1 MKIADARSKPS
12 LGSVGRAPTLAQA
25 QCTAT
30 VRAVLFQVRLRT
42 SCAGKARRRGSTR
55 ADGWRRGRLRRALRG
70 PGGTRRRRCSL
81 RGPTTG
87 TTRAGCC
94 PCPLTSAWPACWSC
108 CRSPACRCELA
119 PRPPPAPPPVRP
131 APAFRHRT
139 GLPRARPSSW
149 SRPAGPGNPP
159 RKQAAPRERRR
170 SFPAT
175 SAPGRPPA
183 ARSIP
188 ALPPALSPEPTVP
201 WPAAWGPRDAGG
213 TPRLPFPCS
222 VWPAVGLRAT
232 LSPEFSLSSA
242 RAF

>member
-119 PRPPPAPPPVRP
+119 PRPPPAPPPRP
-131 APAFRHRT
+131 PRTRIPPPNRAAPGQAEFLEPARRPGEPTQEAGCPSRAAALFPRHIGPRPPSGSPFHT
-139 GLPRARPSSW
+139 GPAACSEPRAHRPV
-149 SRPAGPGNPP
+149 AGSLGPQG
-159 RKQAAPRERRR
+159 RRR
-170 SFPAT
+170 HPQ
-175 SAPGRPPA
+175 APLPLLCLAGCRA
-183 ARSIP
+183 ARDP
-188 ALPPALSPEPTVP
+188 L
-201 WPAAWGPRDAGG
+201 AGI
-213 TPRLPFPCS
+213 
-222 VWPAVGLRAT
+222 
-232 LSPEFSLSSA
+232 
-242 RAF
+242 

>member
-119 PRPPPAPPPVRP
+119 PRPPQPRPPSAPHPHSATEQGCPGPGRVP
-131 APAFRHRT
+131 
-139 GLPRARPSSW
+139 G
-149 SRPAGPGNPP
+149 AGP
-159 RKQAAPRERRR
+159 
-170 SFPAT
+170 PARGT
-175 SAPGRPPA
+175 HPGSR
-183 ARSIP
+183 
-188 ALPPALSPEPTVP
+188 LPLASGGALSPPHRPQAALRQPVP
-201 WPAAWGPRDAGG
+201 YRPC
-213 TPRLPFPCS
+213 RL
-222 VWPAVGLRAT
+222 L
-232 LSPEFSLSSA
+232 
-242 RAF
+242 